1 MDQPTTAGSARVLWL
16 KNQNTYRFPL
26 ICLFLGG
33 IIISMVEKSKCLSVI
48 ATAADSD
55 HQRTRVRWVILAL
68 LFMASFVAYVL
79 RTNMSIAGESIMTDL
94 GLSRIQFGVVLSAF
108 AWGYA
113 IFQFPGGIFGD
124 LVGCRRAL
132 TVIAVLWGGLTLV
145 TGLVPGMTLAST
157 AFILTTLVVLRFLV
171 GVVQAPLFPV
181 TCGGT
186 IGNWFP
192 VSGWAFPNGLTSTG
206 LTLGAAATAPL
217 IAWLMETLGW
227 RWSFIVTA
235 PLAFLIAGFWW
246 WYARDNP
253 ADHPRVSKKELDL
266 INANRP
272 WPKPAIKDKTA
283 WKRVL
288 KNRDI
293 LLLTASYF
301 CMNYVFYIFFNWF
314 FIYLVDVREF
324 AIMEGGYFAAAPWIV
339 GAIAASIGGL
349 WCDRLCKRIGFR
361 WGCRI
366 PGIVGLSLVAGLLFL
381 GAKAENPYLAVVFL
395 SLSFGCT
402 QLTEGAYW
410 AAAISVS
417 GKHASAAAGVMNT
430 GGNVVGGIGALLVPI
445 TAEAFGWVPA
455 LATGSVFAMI
465 GVVLWLFVRA
475 EKPMVLVSGDGSID
489 SARGPVENRSDE

>member
-1 MDQPTTAGSARVLWL
+1 
-16 KNQNTYRFPL
+16 
-26 ICLFLGG
+26 
-33 IIISMVEKSKCLSVI
+33 
-48 ATAADSD
+48 
-55 HQRTRVRWVILAL
+55 
-68 LFMASFVAYVL
+68 
-79 RTNMSIAGESIMTDL
+79 MSIAGESMMADL
-94 GLSRIQFGVVLSAF
+94 GLSKIQLGLVLSAF

-124 LVGCRRAL
+124 KVGSRRAL
-132 TVIAVLWGGLTLV
+132 TIIAVLWGILTLA
-145 TGLVPGMTLAST
+145 TGLVPGATLAST
-157 AFILTTLVVLRFLV
+157 TAILTTLIGLRFLM

-181 TCGGT
+181 GCGRT

-227 RWSFIVTA
+227 RESFILTA
-235 PLAFLIAGFWW
+235 PLAFLIAGVWG

-253 ADHPRVSKKELDL
+253 ADHPRVNKKELDL
-266 INANRP
+266 INTNRP
-272 WPKPAIKDKTA
+272 SPEQSIEDKAA

-324 AIMEGGYFAAAPWIV
+324 EILEGGYFAAAPWMV
-339 GAIAASIGGL
+339 GAVAASVGGL
-349 WCDRLCKRIGFR
+349 WCDRLSKRFGPR

-366 PGIVGLSLVAGLLFL
+366 PGIVGLSLAAGLLFL
-381 GAKAENPYLAVVFL
+381 GATAKNPYLAVVFL

-417 GKHASAAAGVMNT
+417 GKHASAATGVMNT
-430 GGNVVGGIGALLVPI
+430 GGNAVGGIGALLVPI

-455 LATGSVFAMI
+455 LATGSVFALI

-475 EKPMVLVSGDGSID
+475 DKPMALSSGK
-489 SARGPVENRSDE
+489 A

>member
-1 MDQPTTAGSARVLWL
+1 MQ
-16 KNQNTYRFPL
+16 
-26 ICLFLGG
+26 
-33 IIISMVEKSKCLSVI
+33 
-48 ATAADSD
+48 ADP
-55 HQRTRVRWVILAL
+55 QRTHVRWAILAL
-68 LFMASFVAYVL
+68 LFMVSFVAYVL
-79 RTNMSIAGESIMTDL
+79 RTNMSIAGENIMADL
-94 GLSRIQFGVVLSAF
+94 GLSKIQLGMVFSAF

-124 LVGCRRAL
+124 IVGSRRAL
-132 TVIAVLWGGLTLV
+132 SLIAVMWGILTLA
-145 TGLVPGMTLAST
+145 TGLVPGTTLAST
-157 AFILTTLVVLRFLV
+157 TLILTTLIVLRFLI
-171 GVVQAPLFPV
+171 GVAQAPLFPV
-181 TCGGT
+181 LGGGT
-186 IGNWFP
+186 IGTWFP

-217 IAWLMETLGW
+217 VVWLMESLGW
-227 RWSFIVTA
+227 RESFVLTA
-235 PLAFLIAGFWW
+235 PMAFLIAGVWW
-246 WYARDNP
+246 WYARDDP
-253 ADHPRVSKKELDL
+253 ADHPRISKQELDL
-266 INANRP
+266 ITADRP
-272 WPKPAIKDKTA
+272 SPEQAVDDKTA

-314 FIYLVDVREF
+314 FIYLVDDRQFE
-324 AIMEGGYFAAAPWIV
+324 ILEGGYFAAAPWIV
-339 GAIAASIGGL
+339 GALGASVGGL
-349 WCDRLCKRIGFR
+349 WCDRLCKRIGPR

-381 GAKAENPYLAVVFL
+381 GATARNPYLAVVLL

-417 GKHASAAAGVMNT
+417 GRHASAAAGVMNT

-455 LATGSVFAMI
+455 LATGSVFAML
-465 GVVLWLFVRA
+465 GVGLWLFVRA
-475 EKPMVLVSGDGSID
+475 DTPM
-489 SARGPVENRSDE
+489 A

>member
-1 MDQPTTAGSARVLWL
+1 MKPVKASQP
-16 KNQNTYRFPL
+16 
-26 ICLFLGG
+26 
-33 IIISMVEKSKCLSVI
+33 
-48 ATAADSD
+48 D
-55 HQRTRVRWVILAL
+55 HRRTHVRWNILAL
-68 LFMASFVAYVL
+68 LFMASFVAYML
-79 RTNMSIAGESIMTDL
+79 RTNMSIAGENMMTDL
-94 GLSRIQFGVVLSAF
+94 GLSTIQLGMVLSAF

-124 LVGCRRAL
+124 KIGFRQAL
-132 TVIAVLWGGLTLV
+132 TITAILWGILTLA
-145 TGLVPGMTLAST
+145 TGLVPGTTLASVT
-157 AFILTTLVVLRFLV
+157 VILATLIGLRFLM

-181 TCGGT
+181 ACGGM

-206 LTLGAAATAPL
+206 LALGAAATAPL

-227 RWSFIVTA
+227 RQSFILTT
-235 PLAFLIAGFWW
+235 PLAFLIAGVWW
-246 WYARDNP
+246 WYVRDNP
-253 ADHPRVSKKELDL
+253 ANHPRVSKKELDL

-272 WPKPAIKDKTA
+272 SPEQAIEDKVA

-314 FIYLVDVREF
+314 FIYLVDVRKF
-324 AIMEGGYFAAAPWIV
+324 KIMEGGYFAAVPWIV
-339 GAIAASIGGL
+339 GAVAASAGGL
-349 WCDRLCKRIGFR
+349 WCDRLCKRIGPR
-361 WGCRI
+361 WGYRI
-366 PGIVGLSLVAGLLFL
+366 PGIVGLSLAAGLLLL
-381 GAKAENPYLAVVFL
+381 GATAKNPYLAIVFL

-417 GKHASAAAGVMNT
+417 GKHTSAATGVMNT
-430 GGNVVGGIGALLVPI
+430 GGNVAGAIGALLVPI

-455 LATGSVFAMI
+455 LATGSVFAII

-475 EKPMVLVSGDGSID
+475 DKPMTFYSGN
-489 SARGPVENRSDE
+489 A

>member
-1 MDQPTTAGSARVLWL
+1 MST
-16 KNQNTYRFPL
+16 
-26 ICLFLGG
+26 
-33 IIISMVEKSKCLSVI
+33 
-48 ATAADSD
+48 ATAAHSD
-55 HQRTRVRWVILAL
+55 HQRTHVRWVILAL

-79 RTNMSIAGESIMTDL
+79 RTNMSIAGESMMADL
-94 GLSRIQFGVVLSAF
+94 GLSKIQLGMVLSAF

-124 LVGCRRAL
+124 KVGSRRAL
-132 TVIAVLWGGLTLV
+132 TFIAVLWGILTLA
-145 TGLVPGMTLAST
+145 TGLVPGATLAST
-157 AFILTTLVVLRFLV
+157 TAILTTLIGLRFLM

-181 TCGGT
+181 GCGRT

-217 IAWLMETLGW
+217 IALLMETLGW
-227 RWSFIVTA
+227 RESFILTA
-235 PLAFLIAGFWW
+235 PLAFLIAGVWW
-246 WYARDNP
+246 RYVRDNP
-253 ADHPRVSKKELDL
+253 ADHPRVNKKELDL
-266 INANRP
+266 INTNRP
-272 WPKPAIKDKTA
+272 SPEQSIEDKAA

-324 AIMEGGYFAAAPWIV
+324 EILEGGYFAAAPWMV
-339 GAIAASIGGL
+339 GAVAASVGGL
-349 WCDRLCKRIGFR
+349 WCDRLSKRFGPR

-366 PGIVGLSLVAGLLFL
+366 PGIVGLSLAAGLLFL
-381 GAKAENPYLAVVFL
+381 GATAKNPYLAVVFL

-410 AAAISVS
+410 AAAIFVS
-417 GKHASAAAGVMNT
+417 GKHASAATGVMNT

-455 LATGSVFAMI
+455 LATGSVFALI
-465 GVVLWLFVRA
+465 GVGLWLFVRA
-475 EKPMVLVSGDGSID
+475 DKPMDLSSGK
-489 SARGPVENRSDE
+489 V

>member
-1 MDQPTTAGSARVLWL
+1 M
-16 KNQNTYRFPL
+16 NT
-26 ICLFLGG
+26 
-33 IIISMVEKSKCLSVI
+33 
-48 ATAADSD
+48 ATAAHSDS
-55 HQRTRVRWVILAL
+55 QRTHVRWVILAL

-79 RTNMSIAGESIMTDL
+79 RTNMSIAGESIMADL
-94 GLSRIQFGVVLSAF
+94 GLSTIQFGMVLSAF

-113 IFQFPGGIFGD
+113 LFQFPGGVFGD
-124 LVGCRRAL
+124 IVGCRRAL
-132 TVIAVLWGGLTLV
+132 TIIAVLWGVLTLV
-145 TGLVPGMTLAST
+145 TGLVPGTTVSST
-157 AFILTTLVVLRFLV
+157 TFILITFIALRFLV

-181 TCGGT
+181 ACGGA

-217 IAWLMETLGW
+217 IAWLMATVGW
-227 RWSFIVTA
+227 RASFFATA
-235 PLAFLIAGFWW
+235 PLAFLIAGVWW

-253 ADHPRVSKKELDL
+253 TEHPRVSRQELTL
-266 INANRP
+266 INSNRP
-272 WPKPAIKDKTA
+272 SSEPSSEDKTA

-324 AIMEGGYFAAAPWIV
+324 EIMEGGYFAAAPWIV
-339 GAIAASIGGL
+339 GAIAASVGGL
-349 WCDRLCKRIGFR
+349 WCDRLCKRVGFR

-381 GAKAENPYLAVVFL
+381 GATAENPLLAVLFL

-410 AAAISVS
+410 AAAISVA
-417 GKHASAAAGVMNT
+417 GKHGSAATGVMNT

-445 TAEAFGWVPA
+445 TAEAYGWVPA

-465 GVVLWLFVRA
+465 GVGLWLFVRA
-475 EKPMVLVSGDGSID
+475 DRPMDFVSSEEP
-489 SARGPVENRSDE
+489 A

>member
-1 MDQPTTAGSARVLWL
+1 MNTAKVAH
-16 KNQNTYRFPL
+16 
-26 ICLFLGG
+26 
-33 IIISMVEKSKCLSVI
+33 
-48 ATAADSD
+48 SD
-55 HQRTRVRWVILAL
+55 HQRTQVRWVILAL
-68 LFMASFVAYVL
+68 LFITSFVAYVL
-79 RTNMSIAGESIMTDL
+79 RTNMSIAGESMMADL
-94 GLSRIQFGVVLSAF
+94 GLSKIQLGMVLSAF

-124 LVGCRRAL
+124 KVGSRRAL
-132 TVIAVLWGGLTLV
+132 TMIAVLWGVLTLA
-145 TGLVPGMTLAST
+145 TGLIPGTTLAST
-157 AFILTTLVVLRFLV
+157 TFILTTLIGLRFLM

-181 TCGGT
+181 GCGGT

-227 RWSFIVTA
+227 RESFILTA
-235 PLAFLIAGFWW
+235 PLAFMMAGVWW
-246 WYARDNP
+246 WYVRDNP
-253 ADHPRVSKKELDL
+253 ADHSRVNKKELDL
-266 INANRP
+266 INADRP
-272 WPKPAIKDKTA
+272 SPKQASEDKTA

-314 FIYLVDVREF
+314 FIYLVDVRGFE
-324 AIMEGGYFAAAPWIV
+324 ILEGGYFAAAPWMV
-339 GAIAASIGGL
+339 GAVAASIGGL
-349 WCDRLCKRIGFR
+349 WCDRLCKRIGPR

-381 GAKAENPYLAVVFL
+381 GATAKNPYLAVVFL

-410 AAAISVS
+410 ATAIFVS
-417 GKHASAAAGVMNT
+417 GKHASAATGVMNT
-430 GGNVVGGIGALLVPI
+430 GGNAVGGIGALLVPV

-465 GVVLWLFVRA
+465 GVGLWLFVRA
-475 EKPMVLVSGDGSID
+475 DKPMTSHSI
-489 SARGPVENRSDE
+489 